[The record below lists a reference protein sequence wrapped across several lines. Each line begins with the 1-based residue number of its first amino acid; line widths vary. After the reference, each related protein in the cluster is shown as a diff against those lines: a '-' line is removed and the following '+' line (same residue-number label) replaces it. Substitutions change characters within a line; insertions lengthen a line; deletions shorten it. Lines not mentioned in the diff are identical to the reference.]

1 MGCASSKDA
10 DAGSD
15 KAKDYRSEDT
25 AKPEDVKV
33 QSEPSVKM
41 NAAGR
46 RVSKT
51 VRRVAVRC
59 AMSSRRVIILRALHR
74 LERARES
81 LAKGCV
87 RGLGGAV

>member
-15 KAKDYRSEDT
+15 KAQQSLDT
-25 AKPEDVKV
+25 AKPEDVTLKN
-33 QSEPSVKM
+33 EPSVQV

-59 AMSSRRVIILRALHR
+59 AMSSRRVIFA
-74 LERARES
+74 
-81 LAKGCV
+81 
-87 RGLGGAV
+87 

>member
-59 AMSSRRVIILRALHR
+59 AMSSR

>member
-10 DAGSD
+10 GTDE
-15 KAKDYRSEDT
+15 AKEQSKDT
-25 AKPEDVKV
+25 AKPEDVEPELSAKV
-33 QSEPSVKM
+33 T

-59 AMSSRRVIILRALHR
+59 AIP
-74 LERARES
+74 
-81 LAKGCV
+81 
-87 RGLGGAV
+87 

>member
-25 AKPEDVKV
+25 AKPEDVNV
-33 QSEPSVKM
+33 QSEPSVKNI

-59 AMSSRRVIILRALHR
+59 AMSSRRVIIA
-74 LERARES
+74 
-81 LAKGCV
+81 
-87 RGLGGAV
+87 